1 MTLVD
6 KIWLNNNLYSGKN
19 TPIVVLIYSLKTS
32 SLPQDSFFFKN
43 FATLIISA
51 SLNSW
56 SSSWIESVIS
66 GRAISLLSVLLLR
79 FF

>member
-6 KIWLNNNLYSGKN
+6 KIWLNNSLYSGKN
-19 TPIVVLIYSLKTS
+19 TPIVVLIYSLKTP
-32 SLPQDSFFFKN
+32 SLPQDLLFFKD

-56 SSSWIESVIS
+56 
-66 GRAISLLSVLLLR
+66 
-79 FF
+79 